1 MVTVVTQAALT
12 VAVEVMVVTQGVLG
26 TQAPLAALAQLET
39 MATTAMDA
47 AGEITETPVEQELTA
62 TPET

>member
-1 MVTVVTQAALT
+1 MQVIPEPQET
-12 VAVEVMVVTQGVLG
+12 AV
-26 TQAPLAALAQLET
+26 ALAQLGA
-39 MATTAMDA
+39 MATTAVDA